1 MTYVT
6 IRCLVISLSSRERQN
21 ASLVDVVALATQ
33 ITACLEAVTHV
44 NLAFQNKTINGAD
57 LPPVQVAMSHGS
69 TDLQELYDLAVD
81 LLAIR
86 WKLGQGEVPPAV
98 ALVDHAANLVESLLD
113 CEVVLL
119 HEERYEV
126 VVGIQ
131 LEVLAVRQDIV
142 DSRGRC
148 MRCQCTVA
156 WGHRGCEWLQSGV
169 LTRRPGRLRS
179 SCIPASWGGHKR
191 ALAA

>member
-1 MTYVT
+1 MD
-6 IRCLVISLSSRERQN
+6 I
-21 ASLVDVVALATQ
+21 VALATQ
-33 ITACLEAVTHV
+33 ITTCLEAITHV
-44 NLAFQNKTINGAD
+44 NVEFRNKTTNGVD
-57 LPPVQVAMSHGS
+57 LPPVQVAMSHCS
-69 TDLQELYDLAVD
+69 TDFQELYDLAVD

-113 CEVVLL
+113 CEVVPL

-126 VVGIQ
+126 VVGTQ
-131 LEVLAVRQDIV
+131 LEVLAIRQDIV

-156 WGHRGCEWLQSGV
+156 WGARRGSEWLQ
-169 LTRRPGRLRS
+169 
-179 SCIPASWGGHKR
+179 
-191 ALAA
+191 